1 LALDVDELRVR
12 GTWFKHTRPGRGPL
26 PYRNP
31 APDNRWQKGSIVDAV
46 YLGDATETVWAEW
59 YRHLAE
65 AGIPPAARL
74 PVELWSWKVDIRV
87 ADVSDQRRLARV
99 GLPIPSP
106 GRASWPGFQA
116 VGEEL
121 WKEGWAGLVAP
132 SAARTV
138 GTVLCVF
145 RVEQDVEGITPEAPP
160 QTLDDAP
167 VPPTGM
173 AT

>member
-31 APDNRWQKGSIVDAV
+31 APDNRWQRGSIVDAL
-46 YLGDATETVWAEW
+46 YLAETPETVWAEW

-65 AGIPPAARL
+65 AGVPPAARL
-74 PVELWSWKVDIRV
+74 PVELWEWKVDLRV
-87 ADVSDQRRLARV
+87 ADVSDERRLARV
-99 GLPIPSP
+99 GLRLPTP
-106 GRASWPGFQA
+106 GRRGWPQFQA

-121 WKEGWAGLVAP
+121 WKEGWTGLVAP
-132 SAARTV
+132 SAARPD
-138 GTVLCVF
+138 GRVLCVF
-145 RVEQDVEGITPEAPP
+145 RTEQDIKGVTPQPPP

-173 AT
+173 TT

>member
-1 LALDVDELRVR
+1 
-12 GTWFKHTRPGRGPL
+12 
-26 PYRNP
+26 
-31 APDNRWQKGSIVDAV
+31 
-46 YLGDATETVWAEW
+46 LGDAPETVWAEW

-74 PVELWSWKVDIRV
+74 PVELWTWKVDIRV
-87 ADVSDQRRLARV
+87 ADLSDEQRLARV
-99 GLPIPSP
+99 ELPLPTP
-106 GRASWPGFQA
+106 GRSSWARFQA

-132 SAARTV
+132 SAARAV
-138 GTVLCVF
+138 GLVLGVF
-145 RVEQDVEGITPEAPP
+145 RVEQEVQGITPQAPP

-173 AT
+173 TT